1 MPREHRRRSRER
13 RRRSRE
19 RRRSR
24 RSERRR
30 RWRHHAWGGGNPY
43 YAPLPYTYQGG
54 LAHPYYTYGVP
65 PALPLYGF
73 STSSD
78 ACLKHGEGRQ
88 VLFLEENCA
97 GFPTGP
103 ICCPQQQ
110 DVVYCQGNV
119 GGGQSVGTLYCFE
132 KD

>member
-1 MPREHRRRSRER
+1 M
-13 RRRSRE
+13 
-19 RRRSR
+19 
-24 RSERRR
+24 
-30 RWRHHAWGGGNPY
+30 
-43 YAPLPYTYQGG
+43 
-54 LAHPYYTYGVP
+54 
-65 PALPLYGF
+65 
-73 STSSD
+73 
-78 ACLKHGEGRQ
+78 
-88 VLFLEENCA
+88 LFLEENCA